1 MCLAK
6 HKNSAVE
13 PLPEVRCG
21 EVPEEQSDKCSV
33 LGHNVGL
40 ITGQRGHALSPD
52 ERRI

>member
-1 MCLAK
+1 MCYKK

-21 EVPEEQSDKCSV
+21 DVPEEQSDRCSV

-40 ITGQRGHALSPD
+40 ILGKERKPSAQLSGV
-52 ERRI
+52 